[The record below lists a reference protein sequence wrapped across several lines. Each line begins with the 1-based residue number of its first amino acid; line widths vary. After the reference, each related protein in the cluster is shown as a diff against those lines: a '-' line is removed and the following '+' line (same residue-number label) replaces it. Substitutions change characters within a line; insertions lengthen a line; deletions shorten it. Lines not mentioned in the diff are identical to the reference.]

1 MYGDQS
7 GLGITLSSAGDT
19 FSVYIG
25 NSLPR
30 VYSIVVNL
38 GLVRPTFLKN
48 LGSVPLPNQND
59 QQ

>member
-1 MYGDQS
+1 MHGDHS
-7 GLGITLSSAGDT
+7 GLGITLSSPCDT

-38 GLVRPTFLKN
+38 GLVRPKFLKN
-48 LGSVPLPNQND
+48 LGSSPLPNQND